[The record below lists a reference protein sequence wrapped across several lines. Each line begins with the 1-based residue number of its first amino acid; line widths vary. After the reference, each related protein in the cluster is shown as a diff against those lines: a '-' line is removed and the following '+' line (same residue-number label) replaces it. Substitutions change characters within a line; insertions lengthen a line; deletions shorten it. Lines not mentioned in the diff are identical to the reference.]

1 MSETQDVEALR
12 ARIAQLE
19 AQLATA
25 GAPPPAEPEHRHVR
39 GLSVISGVLVIL
51 ACVLAPLSVTSVWAD
66 RVISDTDQYVKTV
79 DPLIDDPGVQA
90 ALTDEVTQAVLDNL
104 DLERV
109 TRVALDAL
117 AQQDRVPPGV
127 AAAVPGLQVALL
139 NGINGFVHDQVA
151 KIIASD
157 KFAEVWDQVN
167 RTAHTQIV
175 ALLEG
180 DQGKLVTAQGNTV
193 TLNLGPVIAE
203 VKATLVDQG
212 FALAER
218 IPAVDKSFVLVQS
231 DSVTNAQWAYK
242 ALQKLG
248 LWLPFIAV
256 FVLIGGV
263 VLAQDRRRALL
274 RGGLGVAAAMIL
286 LGAALAVARTWY
298 VHETPAGVLTS
309 DTAGSV
315 FDTLVR
321 FLRTGLRAVGVLGL
335 VLALAA
341 FLSGP
346 STAAVKTRHGFTHG
360 IGSMRTGAEAA
371 GWQTGRF
378 GTWVYAHRRALR
390 LTAALLGGVVLMFW
404 NQPTAW
410 VVVGVA
416 LLVLLVLALIEFL
429 GRPPTAPG
437 PPESQ
442 SSETQQPVNQPPAPH
457 S

>member
-1 MSETQDVEALR
+1 MSETPEAEALR
-12 ARIAQLE
+12 ARIAELE
-19 AQLATA
+19 AQQAA
-25 GAPPPAEPEHRHVR
+25 AARPEHAEHHHVR
-39 GLSVISGVLVIL
+39 GLSVVSGVLVIL

-66 RVISDTDQYVKTV
+66 RIISDTDQYVKTV
-79 DPLIDDPGVQA
+79 APLIDDPGVQA

-117 AQQDRVPPGV
+117 ARQDRVPPGV
-127 AAAVPGLQVALL
+127 AAAVPQLQAALL

-157 KFAEVWDQVN
+157 QFANVWDQVN
-167 RTAHTQIV
+167 RAAHAQIV

-203 VKATLVDQG
+203 VKTTLVDQG
-212 FALAER
+212 FGLADR
-218 IPAVDKSFVLVQS
+218 IPAVDKSFVLVES

-242 ALQKLG
+242 ALEKLG

-256 FVLIGGV
+256 FTLIGGV
-263 VLAQDRRRALL
+263 LLARDRRRALL

-298 VHETPAGVLTS
+298 VNETPAGVLTPE
-309 DTAGSV
+309 TAGSV

-360 IGSMRTGAEAA
+360 IGSMRGSAEAA
-371 GWQTGRF
+371 GWQTGRV
-378 GTWVYAHRRALR
+378 GTWTYAHRRALR
-390 LTAALLGGVVLMFW
+390 LTAAVLGGVLLMFW
-404 NQPTAW
+404 NQPSAW
-410 VVVGVA
+410 VVVGIA
-416 LLVLLVLALIEFL
+416 LLVLLALVVIEFL
-429 GRPPTAPG
+429 GRPPTP
-437 PPESQ
+437 PRSPESQ
-442 SSETQQPVNQPPAPH
+442 PSESQPPVSQPPAPH